1 MIGSPGDNGMGAQ
14 NRHIYGR
21 HDVSHLGGG
30 YRGRSGSSHT
40 SRLMLAVLAAGMLL
54 GMAMSA
60 LAAPITPVAAKYSN
74 AYSADRVPTNLF
86 NATGMNVAET
96 ILYNLDGTI
105 GGEPTSANGV
115 SWVTSS
121 FADVAAAATAG
132 RIWIVIDLGASYAL
146 GNLDIWNFQW
156 ETTADLSDRG
166 ISQFDVFVRNTE
178 ADTDDGTAG
187 GTAINVSNAGYNDS
201 VTDDAIFNLGTSNPW
216 HAALSNQTLAQAPNN
231 DTYTATS
238 FDLSGNTARFIAI
251 RADSYYDGN
260 GVGLGKVRVHATP
273 QGSVLVIR

>member
-1 MIGSPGDNGMGAQ
+1 MQLTTRFAPGWRQEDGSGL
-14 NRHIYGR
+14 R
-21 HDVSHLGGG
+21 
-30 YRGRSGSSHT
+30 
-40 SRLMLAVLAAGMLL
+40 RLTRLIPAVIAAGMLL

-74 AYSADRVPTNLF
+74 AYSADRVPINLF

-115 SWVTSS
+115 SWVTSYTS
-121 FADVAAAATAG
+121 AGGDTPSNVNDAAALG

-187 GTAINVSNAGYNDS
+187 GTAINVSNAGYNNS
-201 VTDDAIFNLGTSNPW
+201 VNDDDIFDLGTSDPW
-216 HAALSNQTLAQAPNN
+216 QVALSNQPLAQAPNN

-273 QGSVLVIR
+273 KGTVLVIR

>member
-1 MIGSPGDNGMGAQ
+1 MQLTTCFAPRWRQEDSSGLRNT
-14 NRHIYGR
+14 NRLIP
-21 HDVSHLGGG
+21 V
-30 YRGRSGSSHT
+30 
-40 SRLMLAVLAAGMLL
+40 VLAAGMLL
-54 GMAMSA
+54 GMAMSVPA
-60 LAAPITPVAAKYSN
+60 EPITPVAAKYSN
-74 AYSADRVPTNLF
+74 AYSEDRVPTNLF
-86 NATGMNVAET
+86 NAAGMDANAT
-96 ILYNLDGTI
+96 YLYNLDGSP

-115 SWVTSS
+115 SWVTTSW
-121 FADVAAAATAG
+121 FNVATAAAAG

-187 GTAINVSNAGYNDS
+187 GNPINVSGAGYNNS
-201 VTDDAIFNLGTSNPW
+201 VDDDAIFNLGTSSQW
-216 HAALSNQTLAQAPNN
+216 QLALSDQALAQAPNN

-251 RADSYYDGN
+251 RADSYYGGDGA
-260 GVGLGKVRVHATP
+260 GLGKVRVHVVPPPA
-273 QGSVLVIR
+273 QGTVVSIR

>member
-1 MIGSPGDNGMGAQ
+1 MQLTTCFAPRWRQEDSSGLRNT
-14 NRHIYGR
+14 NRLIP
-21 HDVSHLGGG
+21 
-30 YRGRSGSSHT
+30 T
-40 SRLMLAVLAAGMLL
+40 VLAAGMLL

-86 NATGMNVAET
+86 NAAGMDANAT
-96 ILYNLDGTI
+96 YLYNLDGTI

-115 SWVTSS
+115 SWVTSYTS
-121 FADVAAAATAG
+121 AGGDTPSNVNDAATAG
-132 RIWIVIDLGASYAL
+132 RIWIVIDLGASY
-146 GNLDIWNFQW
+146 NVEKLDIWNFQW

-187 GTAINVSNAGYNDS
+187 GTPINVSNAGYNNS
-201 VTDDAIFNLGTSNPW
+201 VRDDAIFDLGTSDQW
-216 HAALSNQTLAQAPNN
+216 QLALSNQTLAQAPNN

-251 RADSYYDGN
+251 RADSYYGGN
-260 GVGLGKVRVHATP
+260 GVGLGKVRVHLVPPPA
-273 QGSVLVIR
+273 QGTVVSIR

>member
-1 MIGSPGDNGMGAQ
+1 
-14 NRHIYGR
+14 
-21 HDVSHLGGG
+21 
-30 YRGRSGSSHT
+30 
-40 SRLMLAVLAAGMLL
+40 MLL

-60 LAAPITPVAAKYSN
+60 LAAPITPVAVKYSN
-74 AYSADRVPTNLF
+74 AYSADRVPINLF

-121 FADVAAAATAG
+121 PGNEAAAATAG

-156 ETTADLSDRG
+156 NTGGGLDNRG

-187 GTAINVSNAGYNDS
+187 GTPINVSNAGHNDS
-201 VTDDAIFNLGTSNPW
+201 VDDDAIFDLGTSDQW
-216 HAALSNQTLAQAPNN
+216 QVALSDQALARAPNN
-231 DTYTATS
+231 DTYTATT

-251 RADSYYDGN
+251 RADSYYGGN
-260 GVGLGKVRVHATP
+260 GAGLGKVRVHEGAAASTP
-273 QGSVLVIR
+273 GTLIYGK